1 MHESVTPTV
10 TPVVTL
16 CVAFFCLYGHHTES
30 PMVALVSAPLVS
42 HNEALN
48 VALNVALKV
57 ILNVTHSVTLIVT
70 LLSFHFCVYSHHTAP
85 LMDAL
90 VVHLWFH

>member
-16 CVAFFCLYGHHTES
+16 CVAFFCLYGHHTEL

-42 HNEALN
+42 HNE
-48 VALNVALKV
+48 ALNVALKV

-70 LLSFHFCVYSHHTAP
+70 LLSFHLCV
-85 LMDAL
+85 
-90 VVHLWFH
+90 

>member
-16 CVAFFCLYGHHTES
+16 CVAFFCLYGHHTEL

-42 HNEALN
+42 H
-48 VALNVALKV
+48 NVALKV

-70 LLSFHFCVYSHHTAP
+70 LLSFHLCV
-85 LMDAL
+85 
-90 VVHLWFH
+90 